1 MINAIVPAVLIAA
14 AIFIIFFGVSR
25 FQSQTRMTDRLER
38 FVGRDGEK
46 KTKQLDR
53 KASAGVITVKLDKAI
68 AKRSFA
74 GNIAR
79 DLARADLKLTVSEFL
94 ASKFI
99 SILCFI
105 AIGTMVGRNLGAFS
119 AFVGLVFGVVGFL
132 APDWYV
138 KIRQMRRMRA
148 FNNQLGDTIT
158 LMSNSLRSGYS
169 MLQSMEMIAHESPPP
184 ACDEFKRVV
193 REVGLGL
200 SSQEAMNNLL
210 RRMPSEDLD
219 LMITGINIQH
229 EVGGNL
235 AQILE
240 GLAHTIRERVRIR
253 GEIRSLT
260 AMQSG
265 SGYIISGLPV
275 GLAALLLLMAP
286 AYVLKL
292 FAWPWICMPIG
303 SGLMILVGFLFIR
316 KIVRIDI

>member
-1 MINAIVPAVLIAA
+1 MISAIIPAVLIAG

-25 FQSQTRMTDRLER
+25 LQAQGKITDRLEK
-38 FVGRDGEK
+38 FVGRDGATKPK
-46 KTKQLDR
+46 KVDKKPGGT
-53 KASAGVITVKLDKAI
+53 VISVKLDKAI
-68 AKRSFA
+68 AKSSFA

-94 ASKFI
+94 ASKSI
-99 SILCFI
+99 SVLCFVG
-105 AIGTMVGRNLGAFS
+105 IGTFVGRNLGAFA
-119 AFVGLVFGVVGFL
+119 AFVGVVFGVVGFF

-138 KIRQMRRMRA
+138 KIRQMQRMRA

-169 MLQSMEMIAHESPPP
+169 MLQSMEMIAHEAPPP
-184 ACDEFKRVV
+184 TCEEFKRVV

-219 LMITGINIQH
+219 LMITAINIQH

-235 AQILE
+235 ALILE
-240 GLAHTIRERVRIR
+240 ALAHTIRERVRIR

-265 SGYIISGLPV
+265 SGYIISALPV
-275 GLAALLLLMAP
+275 ALAMMLLLMAP
-286 AYVLKL
+286 TYVLKL

-303 SGLMILVGFLFIR
+303 SGVMILVGFLFIR
-316 KIVRIDI
+316 KIVKIDI